1 MGHAGWDTFVLE
13 GQRHLSLA
21 PLDHLLMRVV
31 WRSAMGALKDIIV
44 LKVRITV
51 YTCDQFY

>member
-51 YTCDQFY
+51 YRCDQFY